1 MAPAIAGTPIG
12 TVPMG
17 ITEGLPVGL
26 GVVAKANDEISLVSA
41 LAQIER
47 ALDIGIL
54 TPSFIR

>member
-1 MAPAIAGTPIG
+1 
-12 TVPMG
+12 
-17 ITEGLPVGL
+17 
-26 GVVAKANDEISLVSA
+26 VAKANDEIVLVSA

>member
-1 MAPAIAGTPIG
+1 
-12 TVPMG
+12 MG